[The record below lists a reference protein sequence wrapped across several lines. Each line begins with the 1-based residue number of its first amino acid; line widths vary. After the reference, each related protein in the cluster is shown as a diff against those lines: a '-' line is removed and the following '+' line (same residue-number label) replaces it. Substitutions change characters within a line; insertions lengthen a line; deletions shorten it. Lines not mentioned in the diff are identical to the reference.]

1 MHGCCEVDGT
11 ESVGGARCMTSNFG
25 VEPTLASYSRLA
37 ASRRLSLGSGGL
49 SQAQMSPSKMSFCSS
64 SMLPE
69 DLGLAFVHAVA
80 MYLDERAPSK

>member
-1 MHGCCEVDGT
+1 MHGCCEVDGK

-69 DLGLAFVHAVA
+69 DFGLAFVQLNRCYV
-80 MYLDERAPSK
+80 LGRARSL